1 MTDIQKDEKIKR
13 RKDRKMTRQKSLN
26 DSIAYQLFL
35 HYGEPCSMPTALV
48 KSQEVKRFTMSYT
61 AAPRTVVVSK

>member
-1 MTDIQKDEKIKR
+1 
-13 RKDRKMTRQKSLN
+13 MTRQKSLN

-35 HYGEPCSMPTALV
+35 DYGEPSSMPTALV